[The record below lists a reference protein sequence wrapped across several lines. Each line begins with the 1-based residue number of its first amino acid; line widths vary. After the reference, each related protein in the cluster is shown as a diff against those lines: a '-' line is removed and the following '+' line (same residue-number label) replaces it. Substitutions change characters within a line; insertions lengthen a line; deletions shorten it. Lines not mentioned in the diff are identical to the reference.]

1 MKRISVLSIFVF
13 LSFCALNAQ
22 SAGDEFIQ
30 RYNNIV
36 KRVGYCGIGVGTLL
50 DNWEKA
56 DSTDLNMMLGRFN
69 YYFALSERDTVICT
83 YERKHL
89 GEKPLLSMKDST
101 GGVRYYFSERLYD
114 DAVFSQAIKAVD
126 RAARADSKRLDIVV
140 AKADA
145 LINYEKASP
154 DLAVD
159 YLLTVID
166 RNFIE
171 KTKWKYPDQKVD
183 AEFFDSVIQDFC
195 RKFYKMSQPKTFE
208 AFYSLSSHMLK
219 FEKNNTM
226 FIDNVGTYWLVARN
240 KPKTAKKFYQKA
252 LKLDPDD
259 QVAKTNLEII
269 QKQLAK
275 GRKK

>member
-1 MKRISVLSIFVF
+1 MSL
-13 LSFCALNAQ
+13 CAVNAQ
-22 SAGDEFIQ
+22 SASEQFIQ
-30 RYNNIV
+30 RYNNII
-36 KRVGYCGIGVGTLL
+36 KRVGYCGIGVATLL

-56 DSTDLNMMLGRFN
+56 DSTDINMMLARFN
-69 YYFALSERDTVICT
+69 YYFALSERDTVIT
-83 YERKHL
+83 SYERKHL

-101 GGVRYYFSERLYD
+101 GAIRYYFSEHLYD
-114 DAVFSQAIKAVD
+114 DAVFSQAIKTID

-145 LINYEKASP
+145 LISYEKASP

-159 YLLTVID
+159 YLLTTID

-208 AFYSLSSHMLK
+208 AFNSLSVHMLK

-226 FIDNVGTYWLVARN
+226 FIDNVGTYWLVARK
-240 KPKTAKKFYQKA
+240 KPKTARKYYQKA
-252 LKLDPDD
+252 LKLDPSDE
-259 QVAKTNLEII
+259 VAKANLEVIE
-269 QKQLAK
+269 KQLAK
-275 GRKK
+275 DRKK